1 MFVPLATLD
10 RAVRLVDG
18 LADLDD
24 PDHFA
29 GAVLPLLA
37 DIVGCDLVTFN
48 EIGTAPWRVRFA
60 DHPVDSVHPD
70 DHIRFAEHVHEHPL
84 VNHYRQTGDGR
95 PVKLSDF
102 LSVVDLH
109 HLGLY
114 ADFFGRVNVEHQLAF
129 TIATPSTEVVG
140 FALNRARRDFS
151 EQDRDLVGV
160 LRAPLMAALSRV
172 KRRQQARAALVDL
185 QHPPPPELSAR
196 ELTVM
201 LMVADGK
208 TNAAIARALDIS
220 PRTIAKHLEHVYR
233 KIDVTSRTAAAVKI
247 TGTRAD
253 TPQSHTTP

>member
-1 MFVPLATLD
+1 M
-10 RAVRLVDG
+10 
-18 LADLDD
+18 
-24 PDHFA
+24 
-29 GAVLPLLA
+29 
-37 DIVGCDLVTFN
+37 GCDLVTFN

-60 DHPVDSVHPD
+60 DHPADSVEPD
-70 DHIRFAEHVHEHPL
+70 DHIHFAEHVHEHPL

-102 LSVVDLH
+102 VSVVDLH

-114 ADFFGRVNVEHQLAF
+114 AEFFGRVNVERQLAF

-151 EQDRDLVGV
+151 EQDGPSGSPPSTVDRRPVPSQATTASPS
-160 LRAPLMAALSRV
+160 RPRRPATPAPA
-172 KRRQQARAALVDL
+172 
-185 QHPPPPELSAR
+185 ELSAR

-220 PRTIAKHLEHVYR
+220 PRTIAKHL
-233 KIDVTSRTAAAVKI
+233 RT
-247 TGTRAD
+247 RL
-253 TPQSHTTP
+253 PQDRRDEPHRRGRENHRHPRRHKPIPHHTLSSGP